1 VESADVV
8 LAHVPAETEALD
20 RAFVGL
26 YQSTFR
32 EVYGFVRSQVADA
45 ATAEELV
52 SRIYLKAYQRR
63 QAAPPQ
69 DRQRFWLFRIA
80 GSAVI
85 DHYRT
90 EGRRRA
96 ATLSLDD
103 IGELAS
109 AGQDPEQCLLERE
122 RVDRLL
128 TALGELETRDRE
140 LLALKFASRQSN
152 QEIGEVLRVSPAA
165 VAMRLMRALRHLR
178 RRLGGSE
185 SRS

>member
-1 VESADVV
+1 MEAADVV
-8 LAHVPAETEALD
+8 TAHVPAEAEALD
-20 RAFVGL
+20 HAFVAL
-26 YQSTFR
+26 YRSTFR
-32 EVYGFVRSQVADA
+32 EVYAFVRSQVADA

-63 QAAPPQ
+63 LAAPPQ

-80 GSAVI
+80 SSAVI

-103 IGELAS
+103 IGELA
-109 AGQDPEQCLLERE
+109 ATGQDPEQRLLARE

-128 TALGELETRDRE
+128 SALGELQARDRE

-152 QEIGEVLRVSPAA
+152 QEISEVLRVSPAA

-185 SRS
+185 SRP

>member
-1 VESADVV
+1 VEAADVV
-8 LAHVPAETEALD
+8 LAHVPAEAEALEH
-20 RAFVGL
+20 AFVAL
-26 YQSTFR
+26 YRATFR
-32 EVYGFVRSQVADA
+32 ELYAFVRSQVADA

-63 QAAPPQ
+63 QAAPPP

-80 GSAVI
+80 SSAVI

-103 IGELAS
+103 IVEPAA
-109 AGQDPEQCLLERE
+109 AGQDPEQRLLERE
-122 RVDRLL
+122 RLGRLL
-128 TALGELETRDRE
+128 TALGELQARDRE
-140 LLALKFASRQSN
+140 LLALKFASRHTN

>member
-1 VESADVV
+1 MEAADVV
-8 LAHVPAETEALD
+8 LAHVPAEAEALNHD
-20 RAFVGL
+20 FVTL
-26 YQSTFR
+26 YRGTFR
-32 EVYGFVRSQVADA
+32 EVYAFVRAQVADA

-52 SRIYLKAYQRR
+52 SGIYLKAYRHR

-69 DRQRFWLFRIA
+69 GRQRFWLFRIA
-80 GSAVI
+80 GTAVI

-96 ATLSLDD
+96 ATLSLED
-103 IGELAS
+103 IGELTA
-109 AGQDPEQCLLERE
+109 AGQDPEQRLLERE
-122 RVDRLL
+122 RMGRLL
-128 TALGELETRDRE
+128 TALGELEARDRE
-140 LLALKFASRQSN
+140 LLALKFASHHSN

-178 RRLGGSE
+178 RRLGASE